1 MAVHRSNK
9 SKKPTVNNL
18 NEIAK
23 TKKVIKKQ
31 IDNIKTDP
39 LYMLPVLKMM
49 MDKDNPDNYIIQQKI
64 SDSIV
69 ESLKKDRA
77 FMKALKTKILE
88 DISKLTTA
96 IFDKSFNGI
105 QEEITYVIFKMMT
118 EAVNK
123 HKDEKIKEIDEI
135 FDEYF
140 KKLTGIINTKLKEVE
155 DSTLRMHNKAEDII
169 KKKKSEAENETTTS
183 LSVPTKNVKDLR
195 KYLKF
200 LQMMDDQ
207 FHK

>member
-1 MAVHRSNK
+1 MVVHSRNK

-18 NEIAK
+18 NEMTK
-23 TKKVIKKQ
+23 TKKVIKKE

-39 LYMLPVLKMM
+39 LYMLPVLKLM
-49 MDKDNPDNYIIQQKI
+49 MDKNNPDNHIIQQKI

-88 DISKLTTA
+88 NTSKLTMS
-96 IFDKSFNGI
+96 IFDKSFNNI
-105 QEEITYVIFKMMT
+105 QDEITGVMFKMMT

-140 KKLTGIINTKLKEVE
+140 KKLTGFIISKLKEVE
-155 DSTLRMHNKAEDII
+155 YSTLRIHNKA
-169 KKKKSEAENETTTS
+169 
-183 LSVPTKNVKDLR
+183 
-195 KYLKF
+195 
-200 LQMMDDQ
+200 
-207 FHK
+207 

>member
-1 MAVHRSNK
+1 MVVHSRNK

-18 NEIAK
+18 NEMTK
-23 TKKVIKKQ
+23 TKKVIKKE

-39 LYMLPVLKMM
+39 LYMLPVLKLM
-49 MDKDNPDNYIIQQKI
+49 MDKDNPDNQIIQQKI

-88 DISKLTTA
+88 NTSKLTMS
-96 IFDKSFNGI
+96 IFDKSFNSI
-105 QEEITYVIFKMMT
+105 QDEITGVVFKMMT

-140 KKLTGIINTKLKEVE
+140 KKLTGIINSKLKEVE
-155 DSTLRMHNKAEDII
+155 DSTLRIHNKAEDII
-169 KKKKSEAENETTTS
+169 KKKKLEIENETTTS

>member
-1 MAVHRSNK
+1 MVVHSRNK

-18 NEIAK
+18 NEMTK
-23 TKKVIKKQ
+23 TKKVIKKE

-39 LYMLPVLKMM
+39 LYMLPVLKLM
-49 MDKDNPDNYIIQQKI
+49 MDKNNPDNQIIQQKI

-88 DISKLTTA
+88 NTSKLTMS
-96 IFDKSFNGI
+96 IFDKSFNSI
-105 QEEITYVIFKMMT
+105 QDEITGVMFKMMT

-140 KKLTGIINTKLKEVE
+140 KKLTGIINSKLKEVE
-155 DSTLRMHNKAEDII
+155 DSTLRMRNKAEDII
-169 KKKKSEAENETTTS
+169 KKKKSEIENETTTS

>member
-49 MDKDNPDNYIIQQKI
+49 MDKDNPDNHIIQQKI

-105 QEEITYVIFKMMT
+105 QEEITDVIFKMMT

-155 DSTLRMHNKAEDII
+155 DSTLRMHRDAEDVI
-169 KKKKSEAENETTTS
+169 KKKKSENETTTS
-183 LSVPTKNVKDLR
+183 ISVPTKNVKDLR

>member
-1 MAVHRSNK
+1 MVVHSRNK

-18 NEIAK
+18 NEMTK
-23 TKKVIKKQ
+23 TKKVIKKE

-39 LYMLPVLKMM
+39 LYMLPVLKLM
-49 MDKDNPDNYIIQQKI
+49 MDKNNPDNQIIQQKI

-88 DISKLTTA
+88 NTSKLTMS
-96 IFDKSFNGI
+96 IFDKSFNSI
-105 QEEITYVIFKMMT
+105 QDEITGVVFKMMT

-140 KKLTGIINTKLKEVE
+140 KKLTGIINSKLKEVE
-155 DSTLRMHNKAEDII
+155 DSTLRIHNKAEDII
-169 KKKKSEAENETTTS
+169 KKKKLEIENETTTS